1 MIMPLT
7 NKGPFPMADQT
18 AVAAPDAPVAATGR
32 DPKWWTLTAV
42 CTGVFMLL
50 LDITIVN
57 VALPDIQ
64 TELDASLSD
73 LQWVI
78 DAYALS
84 LAALLLTAGS
94 LADLYGRRRVFVIG
108 TVLFTLGSIACGSA
122 QDILFLTISRAFQGI
137 GGAAMFAT
145 ALALLASAFHGKDR
159 GTAFGVF
166 GATTGV
172 AVAIGP
178 VLGGVLTSG
187 LSWRWIFFVNIP
199 ICFVALAV
207 SILKVQ
213 ESRDPNAG
221 RPDWFG
227 FVSFSL
233 ALGALVYGLIEAG
246 QESWGEQR
254 VVLSL
259 AASAVLLVV
268 FVVSQ
273 LLQKQPM
280 FDLGLLRKPT
290 FTGGLIAAFGVS
302 ASIFSLLT
310 FLVIYVQNV
319 LDYSAVQTGVRF
331 LFLSAASFVAAAIAG
346 RLTEKVPTKWLIGP
360 GFLILG
366 VGLLLILG
374 IQTDSSWTHLIPG
387 LTVSGV
393 GIGMINPPLA
403 STAVGV
409 VPVERSGMAS
419 GVNSTFRQVG
429 IATGIAALGS
439 IFSQQVADAAR
450 PGLAGKVPDKA
461 LDGLTDALSG
471 GQVHAAAQGA
481 QQAASATGGDSAG
494 QQAFDLVNRVG
505 TSAVVDSLNH
515 IVMIGAVIAFAAGI
529 LCLLLIRQKDFVVRG
544 APQAG
549 PTAET
554 PADAKAE
561 PVAGEHVGEP
571 VAEESDLPD
580 GGAHAAGSHRA

>member
-1 MIMPLT
+1 
-7 NKGPFPMADQT
+7 MAH
-18 AVAAPDAPVAATGR
+18 AAATPATDARPGR

-42 CTGVFMLL
+42 CLGVFMLL

-84 LAALLLTAGS
+84 LAALLLTTGS

-108 TVLFTLGSIACGSA
+108 TAMFTLGSIACGAA
-122 QDILFLTISRAFQGI
+122 QDITFLTLSRAFQGL
-137 GGAAMFAT
+137 GGAAMFST

-199 ICFVALAV
+199 ICVVAIAV
-207 SILKVQ
+207 SLIKVR
-213 ESRDPNAG
+213 ESHDPRAG
-221 RPDWFG
+221 RPDWIG
-227 FVSFSL
+227 FVTFSV

-246 QESWGEQR
+246 QHSWGEQK
-254 VVLSL
+254 VVLSFV
-259 AASAVLLVV
+259 AAVVLLVA

-273 LLQKQPM
+273 LKQRHPM

-310 FLVIYVQNV
+310 YLVIYVQNV
-319 LDYSAVQTGVRF
+319 LGYSAVATGVRF
-331 LFLSAASFVAAAIAG
+331 LFLSGASFFAAALAG
-346 RLTEKVPTKWLIGP
+346 RLTERVPVKWLIGP
-360 GFLILG
+360 GFLVLG
-366 VGLLLILG
+366 VGLLLIHG
-374 IQTDSSWTHLIPG
+374 IQDDSSWTHLIPG
-387 LTVSGV
+387 LLVAGV

-409 VPVERSGMAS
+409 VPVARSGMAS
-419 GVNSTFRQVG
+419 GVNSTLRQVG
-429 IATGIAALGS
+429 IATGIAGLGS

-450 PGLAGKVPDKA
+450 QGLSGKVPSSA
-461 LDGLTDALSG
+461 VGGLTDALSG
-471 GQVHAAAQGA
+471 GQVGAAAEGA
-481 QQAASATGGDSAG
+481 QRAATAAGGQSAG
-494 QQAFDLVNRVG
+494 QQAFDLVHSVG
-505 TSAVVDSLNH
+505 TSAVVDALNH
-515 IVMIGAVIAFAAGI
+515 ITLIAAVIALVSGVLSLA
-529 LCLLLIRQKDFVVRG
+529 LIRQRDFVVREVPTEG
-544 APQAG
+544 AHR
-549 PTAET
+549 AEGEAQTT
-554 PADAKAE
+554 PAT
-561 PVAGEHVGEP
+561 
-571 VAEESDLPD
+571 
-580 GGAHAAGSHRA
+580 